1 MSSYKKHVFFSLLF
15 TIPFFQDVFLLA
27 LAVVGTSIIDIDHKI
42 KRKNRNIILIV
53 GLLLSLVLY
62 MLKLP
67 FLIGILLVLI
77 VLILYFSKHRGFTHS
92 LFGIFILSIL
102 LTGFVI
108 GAYFL
113 LKDFNVADKIS
124 LMVIAVFIGVLSLNV
139 RIMPIYIVLV
149 ILGIY
154 FLPAAPITLY
164 GTFLALF
171 LGFISHL
178 TLDLLTPKGLELFRP
193 LSSKKCKKK
202 YGVLFLFIWGVF
214 VFIRLY
220 MYLKLVIWG

>member
-1 MSSYKKHVFFSLLF
+1 MASYKKHIFFSLLF

-27 LAVVGTSIIDIDHKI
+27 LAVIGTSIIDIDHKI

-53 GLLLSLVLY
+53 GLLLSLILY

-92 LFGIFILSIL
+92 LFGIFVISIL
-102 LTGFVI
+102 LTAFVL

-113 LKDFNVADKIS
+113 LKDFNLDNTIT
-124 LMVIAVFIGVLSLNV
+124 LMVIAVFLGILSLNI
-139 RIMPIYIVLV
+139 RIMPIYVILV
-149 ILGIY
+149 IIGIY
-154 FLPAAPITLY
+154 FLPVANITLY

-171 LGFISHL
+171 SGFISHL
-178 TLDLLTPKGLELFRP
+178 TLDLLTPQGLELFRP
-193 LSSKKCKKK
+193 LSSRKCKKK
-202 YGVLFLFIWGVF
+202 YGILFIFIWAIF
-214 VFIRLY
+214 VFIRFF
-220 MYLKLVIWG
+220 MYLKLVI

>member
-1 MSSYKKHVFFSLLF
+1 MSSYKKHVLFSLLF
-15 TIPFFQDVFLLA
+15 TIPFFQEVFLLA
-27 LAVVGTSIIDIDHKI
+27 LAVVGTSIIDIDHNI

-53 GLLLSLVLY
+53 GLLLSLILY

-92 LFGIFILSIL
+92 LFGIFVLSIL
-102 LTGFVI
+102 LTAFVL

-113 LKDFNVADKIS
+113 LKDFNVDNRIT
-124 LMVIAVFIGVLSLNV
+124 LMIIAVFIGVLSLNK
-139 RIMPIYIVLV
+139 RIMPIYIILAV
-149 ILGIY
+149 LGIY
-154 FLPAAPITLY
+154 FLPVANITLY

-193 LSSKKCKKK
+193 VSSRKCKKK
-202 YGVLFLFIWGVF
+202 YGVLFLVIWGIF

-220 MYLKLVIWG
+220 TYLKVILY

>member
-1 MSSYKKHVFFSLLF
+1 MASYKKHILFSLLF
-15 TIPFFQDVFLLA
+15 TIPFFQDVFLLS
-27 LAVVGTSIIDIDHKI
+27 LAVIGTSIIDIDHKI

-53 GLLLSLVLY
+53 GLLLSLILY

-67 FLIGILLVLI
+67 FLIGVLLVLI

-92 LFGIFILSIL
+92 LFGIFIISLL
-102 LTGFVI
+102 LTAFVL

-113 LKDFNVADKIS
+113 LKDFNLDNTIT
-124 LMVIAVFIGVLSLNV
+124 LMVIAVFLGILSLNI
-139 RIMPIYIVLV
+139 RIMPIYIILV

-154 FLPAAPITLY
+154 FLPVAHITLY

-178 TLDLLTPKGLELFRP
+178 TLDLLTPQGLELFRP
-193 LSSKKCKKK
+193 LSSRKCKKK
-202 YGVLFLFIWGVF
+202 YGILFLFIWGIL
-214 VFIRLY
+214 VFIRFY
-220 MYLKLVIWG
+220 MYLKLVI

>member
-1 MSSYKKHVFFSLLF
+1 MASYKKHILFSLLF

-27 LAVVGTSIIDIDHKI
+27 LAVIGTSIIDIDHKI

-53 GLLLSLVLY
+53 GLLLSLILY

-92 LFGIFILSIL
+92 LFGIFIISIL
-102 LTGFVI
+102 LTAFVL

-113 LKDFNVADKIS
+113 LKDFNVDNTIT
-124 LMVIAVFIGVLSLNV
+124 LMVIGVFLGILSLNI
-139 RIMPIYIVLV
+139 RIMPIYI
-149 ILGIY
+149 ILIITGIY
-154 FLPAAPITLY
+154 FLPVSHITLY

-171 LGFISHL
+171 LGFVSHL

-193 LSSKKCKKK
+193 VSSRKCKKK
-202 YGVLFLFIWGVF
+202 YGVLFLFIWGIF
-214 VFIRLY
+214 VFIRFY
-220 MYLKLVIWG
+220 MYLKLVI

>member
-1 MSSYKKHVFFSLLF
+1 MASYKKHIFFSLLF

-27 LAVVGTSIIDIDHKI
+27 LAVIGTSIIDIDHKI

-53 GLLLSLVLY
+53 GLLLSLILY

-92 LFGIFILSIL
+92 LFGIFVISIL
-102 LTGFVI
+102 LTAFVL

-113 LKDFNVADKIS
+113 LKDFNLDNTIT
-124 LMVIAVFIGVLSLNV
+124 LMVIAVFLGILSLNI
-139 RIMPIYIVLV
+139 RIMPIYVILV
-149 ILGIY
+149 IIGIY
-154 FLPAAPITLY
+154 FLPVANITLY

-178 TLDLLTPKGLELFRP
+178 TLDLLTPQGLELFRP
-193 LSSKKCKKK
+193 LSSRKCKKK
-202 YGVLFLFIWGVF
+202 YGILFIFIWAIF
-214 VFIRLY
+214 VFIRFF
-220 MYLKLVIWG
+220 MYLKLVI

>member
-1 MSSYKKHVFFSLLF
+1 MASYKKHIFFSLLF

-27 LAVVGTSIIDIDHKI
+27 LAVIGTSIIDIDHKI

-53 GLLLSLVLY
+53 GLLLSLILY

-92 LFGIFILSIL
+92 LFGIFVISIL
-102 LTGFVI
+102 LTAFVL

-113 LKDFNVADKIS
+113 LKDFNLDNTIT
-124 LMVIAVFIGVLSLNV
+124 LMVIAVFLGILSLNI
-139 RIMPIYIVLV
+139 RIMPIYVILV
-149 ILGIY
+149 IIGIY
-154 FLPAAPITLY
+154 FLPVTNITLY

-178 TLDLLTPKGLELFRP
+178 TLDLLTPQGLELFRP
-193 LSSKKCKKK
+193 LSSRKCKKK
-202 YGVLFLFIWGVF
+202 YGILFIFIWAIF
-214 VFIRLY
+214 VFIRFF
-220 MYLKLVIWG
+220 MYLKLVI